1 MTKFFIEADDGLPS
15 VGRVCA
21 DAHCLAMG
29 LAQNLLMPALRVD
42 GGDTIVIKASAIHQL
57 GKCIEMLSDGGR
69 HSLTDLLEFW
79 LPEAFEEGFDEP
91 IARA

>member
-1 MTKFFIEADDGLPS
+1 MTKFFIEADEGLPG

-21 DAHCLAMG
+21 DAYCLAMG
-29 LAQNLLMPALRVD
+29 LTEHLLRPAIRIED
-42 GGDTIVIKASAIHQL
+42 GDTIVIRASAVHQL